1 MLELPPILLGTF
13 CPTGVC
19 GYPPSQDFVISTKT
33 EELTNYLPSNW
44 NEDIFYRTLHYINR
58 GVHVILYKNEATL
71 LDLSTPKPLLF
82 LVNNETP
89 AISDINILLSQLYF
103 IDAFLFF
110 NTNHLTYVDIN
121 LYSPTE
127 PMLRKFACM
136 FYGNMY
142 MPAINNTIW
151 NVGDY
156 IMSLAKLH
164 NELMYFCP
172 MNDKVRG
179 NVVGHYSNATLTLMR
194 NNHFNVPFRNMLIG
208 PMLLSGDLFAI
219 VYAHIIIKRV
229 AKGFLRRYLFR
240 ENNEDLW
247 IEVETDL
254 KNMLTMLE
262 SVPCGPVITNV
273 LVNDPRLNRSNS
285 RILNVEIQYSNAGTF
300 SSFASGPHAGP
311 GGLTIPPIGGYMGTI
326 NVQVTMP

>member
-13 CPTGVC
+13 CPTGIC
-19 GYPPSQDFVISTKT
+19 GYPSGQNFVISTKP
-33 EELTNYLPSNW
+33 EELTNYLPNNW
-44 NEDIFYRTLHYINR
+44 NNNIFYRTLHYINR
-58 GVHVILYKNEATL
+58 GVHIILYKDNTVL
-71 LDLSTPKPLLF
+71 LAPSTPKPLIF
-82 LVNNETP
+82 LVNTETP
-89 AISDINILLSQLYF
+89 AVSEINILLSQLYL

-121 LYSPTE
+121 LYAPSD

-142 MPAINNTIW
+142 MLAIDNTIW

-156 IMSLAKLH
+156 IMSLARLH

-172 MNDKVRG
+172 LNDRVRG
-179 NVVGHYSNATLTLMR
+179 NVVGHYSNSILNQMR
-194 NNHFNVPFRNMLIG
+194 NNHFNVPFRNKLIG

-229 AKGFLRRYLFR
+229 TKGFLRRYLFR

-247 IEVETDL
+247 VEVESDL

-262 SVPCGPVITNV
+262 SVPCGPVIINV
-273 LVNDPRLNRSNS
+273 LVNDSRLNRRNS

-326 NVQVTMP
+326 NVQVSMP

>member
-1 MLELPPILLGTF
+1 VLQLPPILLGSF

-19 GYPPSQDFVISTKT
+19 GYPSGQDFVISTKP
-33 EELTNYLPSNW
+33 EELTNYLPSDW
-44 NEDIFYRTLHYINR
+44 NDIIFYRTLHYINK
-58 GVHVILYKNEATL
+58 GVHVILYKDITTL
-71 LDLSTPKPLLF
+71 LDPETPKPLLF
-82 LVNNETP
+82 IINNETP
-89 AISDINILLSQLYF
+89 AISEINILLSQLYL
-103 IDAFLFF
+103 IDTFLFF

-127 PMLRKFACM
+127 PMLRKFACI

-172 MNDKVRG
+172 LNDKVRG
-179 NVVGHYSNATLTLMR
+179 NVVGHYSNSTLNLMR
-194 NNHFNVPFRNMLIG
+194 DNHFNVPFRNMLIG

-229 AKGFLRRYLFR
+229 SKGFLRRYLFR

-273 LVNDPRLNRSNS
+273 LVNDPRLNRRNS
-285 RILNVEIQYSNAGTF
+285 HILNVEIQYSNAGTF
-300 SSFASGPHAGP
+300 SSFASGPNAGP
-311 GGLTIPPIGGYMGTI
+311 GGLAIPPIGGYMGTI
-326 NVQVTMP
+326 NVQVSMP